1 MRFRKAIFLVIV
13 LVIFTLLQGC
23 SRGNSNAADSL
34 SRNDQTPQ
42 NNPRWGGP
50 GRRPDLLGQVKTVQ
64 GDKITVLKVEDTFQK
79 LPEEERQ
86 EQGRQMQSLTSEER
100 AKLRAERF
108 KVSNETVEVTVPS
121 GTPVLAPGSP
131 GEKAAEVDISKIKQG
146 DMLEIWLKQESSTDG
161 KTTAGYIRIM
171 PEGKPP
177 QNNGGGPAEKGRPAA
192 ASQAT

>member
-23 SRGNSNAADSL
+23 GRGNN
-34 SRNDQTPQ
+34 NDAGNLPRSEQAPQ
-42 NNPRWGGP
+42 NAPQWGGP

-64 GDKITVLKVEDTFQK
+64 GDKLTVLKVEDTFQN
-79 LPEEERQ
+79 LSEEERQ
-86 EQGRQMQSLTSEER
+86 AQGRQMQSLTPEER
-100 AKLRAERF
+100 VKLRAERF

-161 KTTAGYIRIM
+161 KTTAEYIRIM

-177 QNNGGGPAEKGRPAA
+177 QNNGDGPAEKGRPAP
-192 ASQAT
+192 AS